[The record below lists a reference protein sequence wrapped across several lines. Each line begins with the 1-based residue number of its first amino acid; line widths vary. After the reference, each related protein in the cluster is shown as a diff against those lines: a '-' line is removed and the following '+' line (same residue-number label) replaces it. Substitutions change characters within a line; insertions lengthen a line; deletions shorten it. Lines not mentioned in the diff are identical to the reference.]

1 MSGLIGGD
9 VDQLHQLG
17 EDLELKRANIDEII
31 SAVRSALANTVWQG
45 PAHDRFE
52 NDWHSSF
59 EPALG
64 RMKEAFNSAGS
75 GVQEPGHGAAAGNG
89 RLTAGP

>member
-17 EDLELKRANIDEII
+17 DQLKLKQGDIDQII
-31 SAVRSALANTVWQG
+31 GAVRTALGNTVWQG
-45 PAHDRFE
+45 PARDRFE
-52 NDWHSSF
+52 GEWRSSF

-64 RMKEAFNSAGS
+64 RMKEAF
-75 GVQEPGHGAAAGNG
+75 EAAGNECKS
-89 RLTAGP
+89 RAAALHAAMAQ

>member
-17 EDLELKRANIDEII
+17 DQLKLKQGDIDEIV
-31 SAVRSALANTVWQG
+31 SAVRSALASTVWQG
-45 PAHDRFE
+45 PARERFDGE
-52 NDWHSSF
+52 WRSSF

-64 RMKEAFNSAGS
+64 RMKEAFDAAGTECKS
-75 GVQEPGHGAAAGNG
+75 RAAA
-89 RLTAGP
+89 LHAAMAQ

>member
-9 VDQLHQLG
+9 VDQLQRLGNDLQLKQG
-17 EDLELKRANIDEII
+17 NIDEIMT
-31 SAVRSALANTVWQG
+31 AVRSALANTVWQG

-64 RMKEAFNSAGS
+64 RMKEAFD
-75 GVQEPGHGAAAGNG
+75 AAGTECKSRAIALQQAMG
-89 RLTAGP
+89 V

>member
-17 EDLELKRANIDEII
+17 DQLKLKQGDIDQII
-31 SAVRSALANTVWQG
+31 TAVRSALGNTVWQG
-45 PAHDRFE
+45 PARDRFE
-52 NDWHSSF
+52 GEWRSSF

-64 RMKEAFNSAGS
+64 RMKEAFD
-75 GVQEPGHGAAAGNG
+75 AAGNECKS
-89 RLTAGP
+89 RATALHAAMAQ

>member
-17 EDLELKRANIDEII
+17 NDLELKQGNIDEII
-31 SAVRSALANTVWQG
+31 SAVRGALANTVWQG
-45 PAHDRFE
+45 PARDRFE

-64 RMKEAFNSAGS
+64 RMKEAFD
-75 GVQEPGHGAAAGNG
+75 AAGNECKS
-89 RLTAGP
+89 RATALQHAMV